1 MFGNKKAKRDRLDK
15 LVDAL
20 GDREMGATEL
30 AKALGVSRH
39 AILDDVNALDRRGVK
54 LCERNGK
61 FSLMSKWFGK
71 GDKKSPK

>member
-20 GDREMGATEL
+20 GDHEMGATEL